1 MGAGPVANNGTVTA
15 QTTPPPP
22 PAASTAS
29 GGIADTSGP
38 GVASLSP
45 VRADPKDAKA
55 QLAAHYSATLGAI
68 FMYPS
73 RVIDGEKLETA
84 ARNAVISAFGVNPA
98 DPNFDLKKFHP
109 DDADVARVARG
120 LYNNYRRDGD
130 TVDDR
135 GANIDLA
142 NALEGFRFDL
152 MDRDRGSFLESYR
165 DARGAEEKNR
175 LRESPEG
182 QRALRNAAS
191 WAATPAC
198 GEDPEQGAVIARS
211 RMENIKAG
219 LDQALRPDFVAWYN
233 SERALI
239 ITIGTAP
246 IQASS
251 GK

>member
-15 QTTPPPP
+15 QATPPPP

-38 GVASLSP
+38 GVGRLSP
-45 VRADPKDAKA
+45 VRADRKDAKA

-68 FMYPS
+68 FMNPS
-73 RVIDGEKLETA
+73 GLIGGETLKTA

-130 TVDDR
+130 TVNDR
-135 GANIDLA
+135 DANIDLA
-142 NALEGFRFDL
+142 NAVEGFRFDL
-152 MDRDRGSFLESYR
+152 MYRDLRSFLESYR
-165 DARGAEEKNR
+165 NARGAEEKNR

-182 QRALRNAAS
+182 QRALRNAAN

-198 GEDPEQGAVIARS
+198 GEDPQQSAVVARS
-211 RMENIKAG
+211 RMENIKAN

-233 SERALI
+233 SEWALI